1 VKITEDW
8 RKLHNEKLHDFYFS
22 NIMVTKSKRKR
33 WGGGGRGKGGGKKK
47 EGGGGGGGMWKEGG
61 EQKCI
66 HRCGWKT

>member
-33 WGGGGRGKGGGKKK
+33 WGGGAGGRQGENRSAYIVVVGKHEKK
-47 EGGGGGGGMWKEGG
+47 
-61 EQKCI
+61 
-66 HRCGWKT
+66 RRA